1 MKSRRYAAVLLL
13 IGASVAAL
21 LTPLGPWSVLRL
33 SAPLIAP
40 WTLHV
45 REVDGSLWSGVTL
58 RDASLSNEALRV
70 RLRAKEIT
78 LSPSRRALALRQ
90 PHLSLGR
97 SEEVAS
103 SKNATT
109 QIFLPTAWLPNMQ
122 AIDGRIDIELDDSNT
137 LRIRGW
143 QGRYRRGAEQTGSL
157 KSTIDTWQVDGDTL
171 LLSGSCATHITLHPT
186 QLIVDSLHVP
196 IHTDA
201 MRAQIR
207 ASGTLS
213 LAGQRLVEAQ
223 YSISAPTSDN
233 PFGVEGPIAGSLRP
247 LNLQSTLG
255 IHMTHRRLGPL
266 NALASVRLDTTH
278 INVDSLHADGAG
290 GTLSGR
296 IAYILSS
303 DSLQVDL
310 QVERIALAQIDTT
323 LAGHADGL
331 LQAEFDLAHRRYRA
345 ESTLRLQD
353 LAWTE
358 MRPFHATLRAQHEDD
373 GTTLLSLDSAPVQ
386 LALRGQ
392 SDLSGHYDLRAEGQL
407 APTALFDIDMPPIT
421 LHGMLRPDT
430 LHWTAHTAQLP
441 ILSNASFGPLRAEA
455 NISSS
460 GHGQIHV
467 AVEEDLLIGY
477 GQFDLNSEHADSLS
491 LAVRALPLHRLHP
504 QAEGILSFDLSA
516 TGPWKRDGIDAYA
529 EAQVRNFSYAT
540 WRGGDL
546 TGHARWTNNRGNS
559 QLRTPHARADI
570 SIDSAQYFTANVAL
584 SGPQLQASTE
594 DALVLS
600 GHLSLRGPVYDLD
613 RSQGQLTVD
622 MLKLSYASAHA
633 ASKEPFQIDLAEGS
647 AILPP
652 IHLRTSMG
660 PLNLT
665 GMAAADTLS
674 VHADWPHINP
684 QVLMP
689 TLSAEQGIGH
699 ITLSGRPAQPR
710 ATGWLDLQAVSIDT
724 LLLGDIRAQWSL
736 RDTLRAHT
744 VLRQNGRRAV
754 QLNVSWPFAQ
764 SDQPDARVRVA
775 LRVDTLSLR
784 APLTHALDRPARG
797 QLSLRWDLNTPLN
810 GTAPMWAPGA
820 LRGDVRI
827 DQLSVETQNQN
838 HPIHVTLTPGA
849 QLHAND
855 ATLALRSLDLNIRRY
870 DRDAE
875 KFLPAGELSL
885 EGRLPALTAGSAQLR
900 ITDLD
905 LLLLGITEGRLNVNG
920 QFTGTHNDPHL
931 SVRMDAQTSDLGH
944 IEGTLSG
951 DRTESHWNLRWATPL
966 TDWLSVKG
974 YLPWDLNSARID
986 WRNGKVNAHT
996 DRIDLAA
1003 LSPLLTDLDQ
1013 LSGHMAGHV
1022 QAHGLDS
1029 TMTLN
1034 GQIEFEDVEWAL
1046 LDVKPTYPLPDG
1058 RIDFSGRR
1066 GRLSGFSAGKTPAYD
1081 AFTLSGQLDLSSFAK
1096 PHFDLALDT
1105 RGLDLHYED
1114 LFRADDVDLQ
1124 LRINGSALHS
1134 RLSGRVALHAPVAEP
1149 VLVVLNAPPVPPPPP
1164 ALRDELFENMEL
1176 DVQMEL
1182 RDLRVDSE
1190 LTNANTS
1197 GGIGISG
1204 TFYKPVFQGDL
1215 NLNEGTLYL
1224 LNRSFELREGRIA
1237 LNDLV
1242 PTRSLLEVAYD
1253 PLELNPDLDLSAT
1266 AQVVDRGD
1274 ADRQYTVTMS
1284 LQGPAQSAAPRFES
1298 TPALSFNRIVNL
1310 LAFGTTDVSNFN
1322 YGTALGTAAGR
1333 LLSKRVEKVGIDEF
1347 AILPSSAIMGIEQGE
1362 PALRMGKFFDMP
1374 FPMWFRYEAAIS
1386 NMSQGEV
1393 RIEHRLNSIFT
1404 LTGSA
1409 QSEYDRYGL
1418 GVGLQKEF

>member
-1 MKSRRYAAVLLL
+1 MKSRRYAAVFLLF
-13 IGASVAAL
+13 GASVAAL

-33 SAPLIAP
+33 SAPLMAP

-45 REVDGSLWSGVTL
+45 HEVDGSLWSGVTL
-58 RDASLSNEALRV
+58 RDAHLSNEALRV

-78 LSPSRRALALRQ
+78 LSPSRLALALRE

-103 SKNATT
+103 SNSATT
-109 QIFLPTAWLPNMQ
+109 ETFLPTGWLPNMQ

-157 KSTIDTWQVDGDTL
+157 ESTIDTWQVDRDTL
-171 LLSGSCATHITLHPT
+171 LLGGSCAAHITLHPT

-201 MRAQIR
+201 LRAQIR

-213 LAGQRLVEAQ
+213 LAAQRLVEAQ
-223 YSISAPTSDN
+223 YAISAPTSDD
-233 PFGVEGPIAGSLRP
+233 PFRVEGPIAGSLRP

-255 IHMTHRRLGPL
+255 IHMAHRRLGPL
-266 NALASVRLDTTH
+266 NARASVRLDTTR

-296 IAYILSS
+296 IVYILSS
-303 DSLQVDL
+303 DSLQIDL
-310 QVERIALAQIDTT
+310 QAERIALAQIDTT

-345 ESTLRLQD
+345 ESTLRFQD
-353 LAWTE
+353 IAWTE

-407 APTALFDIDMPPIT
+407 APTALFDIDMPALT

-430 LHWTAHTAQLP
+430 LHWTAHAAQLP
-441 ILSNASFGPLRAEA
+441 TLGNASFGPLRAEA
-455 NISSS
+455 ALSPS
-460 GHGQIHV
+460 GHGHINV
-467 AVEEDLLIGY
+467 AVEKDLLIGY
-477 GQFDLNSEHADSLS
+477 GQFDLNGGRVDSLS
-491 LAVRALPLHRLHP
+491 VAVRALPLHRLHP

-516 TGPWKRDGIDAYA
+516 KGPWKRDGIDAYA
-529 EAQVRNFSYAT
+529 EAQVRDFAYAT

-546 TGHARWTNNRGNS
+546 AGHVRWTNNQGNG
-559 QLRTPHARADI
+559 QLRAPHARADI
-570 SIDSAQYFTANVAL
+570 SIDSTQTIAADVTL
-584 SGPQLQASTE
+584 SGPQLQASTK

-600 GHLSLRGPVYDLD
+600 GHLSLRGPVYDLE
-613 RSQGQLTVD
+613 RSQGRLAVD
-622 MLKLSYASAHA
+622 TLRLSSASAHA
-633 ASKEPFQIDLAEGS
+633 ASQEPFQIDFADGR
-647 AILPP
+647 ATLPP
-652 IHLRTSMG
+652 IRLHTSVG

-674 VHADWPHINP
+674 VRADWPQINP
-684 QVLMP
+684 QVLMSV
-689 TLSAEQGIGH
+689 LSAEQGIGH

-724 LLLGDIRAQWSL
+724 LLLGDIRAEWSL
-736 RDTLRAHT
+736 RDTLSGHA
-744 VLRQNGRRAV
+744 VLRQHGRRAV
-754 QLNVSWPFAQ
+754 LLDVDWPFAQ

-784 APLTHALDRPARG
+784 APLTHALDRPAHG
-797 QLSLRWDLNTPLN
+797 QLSLHWDLSSPLN
-810 GTAPMWAPGA
+810 GIAPLWAPGA
-820 LRGDVRI
+820 LRGDIRI
-827 DQLSVETQNQN
+827 DQLSLETQDRG

-849 QLHAND
+849 QLHATD
-855 ATLALRSLDLNIRRY
+855 AALALNSLDLHIRRY

-875 KFLPAGELSL
+875 AFLPAGALSL
-885 EGRLPALTAGSAQLR
+885 EGRLPESTAGSAQLR

-905 LLLLGITEGRLNVNG
+905 LLLLGLTEGHLNVNG

-944 IEGTLSG
+944 IEGTLVG
-951 DRTESHWNLRWATPL
+951 DRTVSRWDLRWTTPL
-966 TDWLSVKG
+966 ADWLSVKG
-974 YLPWDLNSARID
+974 HLPWDLPSSRID
-986 WRNGKVNAHT
+986 WNNGTVYAHT

-1003 LSPLLTDLDQ
+1003 LSPLFTDLDH
-1013 LSGHMAGHV
+1013 LSGRMAGRV

-1034 GQIEFEDVEWAL
+1034 GQIEFEDFKWAL
-1046 LDVKPTYPLPDG
+1046 LDVEPIYPLPDG

-1066 GRLSGFSAGKTPAYD
+1066 GLLSGFSAGKTPAYD
-1081 AFTLSGQLDLSSFAK
+1081 AFALSGQLDLSSFAK
-1096 PHFDLALDT
+1096 PHFDLALET
-1105 RGLDLHYED
+1105 RGLDLRYED

-1124 LRINGSALHS
+1124 LRINGSAQHS
-1134 RLSGRVALHAPVAEP
+1134 QLSGRVALHAPVAEP

-1164 ALRDELFENMEL
+1164 ALRDALLENMEL

-1182 RDLRVDSE
+1182 RDLQVESE
-1190 LTNANTS
+1190 LANAKAS
-1197 GGIGISG
+1197 GGVGISG

-1215 NLNEGTLYL
+1215 TLDKGTLYL
-1224 LNRSFELREGRIA
+1224 LNRSFDLREGRIA
-1237 LNDLV
+1237 LNGLV

-1333 LLSKRVEKVGIDEF
+1333 LLSRRVEKVGIDEF
-1347 AILPSSAIMGIEQGE
+1347 AILPSSAIMGVEQGE

-1374 FPMWFRYEAAIS
+1374 FPIWVRYEAAIS

-1418 GVGLQKEF
+1418 GIGLQKEF

>member
-1 MKSRRYAAVLLL
+1 MKSRRYAAVFLLV
-13 IGASVAAL
+13 GASVAAL
-21 LTPLGPWSVLRL
+21 LTPLGPWSMLRL
-33 SAPLIAP
+33 GAPLMAP
-40 WTLHV
+40 WTLQV
-45 REVDGSLWSGVTL
+45 REVGGSLWSGVTL
-58 RDASLSNEALRV
+58 RDANLFNEALGV
-70 RLRAKEIT
+70 RLRVKEIT
-78 LSPSRRALALRQ
+78 LSPSRRALALRA
-90 PHLSLGR
+90 PHLYVGQ
-97 SEEVAS
+97 SEEVAFS
-103 SKNATT
+103 NNATT
-109 QIFLPTAWLPNMQ
+109 EILLPTAWLPNMQ
-122 AIDGRIDIELDDSNT
+122 AINGRIDIELDDSKT

-143 QGRYRRGAEQTGSL
+143 QSRYRRGAEQTGSL
-157 KSTIDTWQVDGDTL
+157 ESTIDMWQVDGDTL
-171 LLSGSCATHITLHPT
+171 VLGGSCAAHITLHPT

-201 MRAQIR
+201 LRAQIR

-213 LAGQRLVEAQ
+213 LAAQRLVEAQ
-223 YSISAPTSDN
+223 YGISAPTSDD
-233 PFGVEGPIAGSLRP
+233 PFSVEGPISGSLRP
-247 LNLQSTLG
+247 LNLQSTPVF
-255 IHMTHRRLGPL
+255 HMAHRRLGPL
-266 NALASVRLDTTH
+266 NARASVSLNTTH

-290 GTLSGR
+290 GTLNGR
-296 IAYILSS
+296 IIYILSS

-310 QVERIALAQIDTT
+310 QAERITLAQIDTT

-345 ESTLRLQD
+345 KSTLRFQD
-353 LAWTE
+353 LAWID
-358 MRPFHATLRAQHEDD
+358 MRPFHATLSVQHEDD
-373 GTTLLSLDSAPVQ
+373 GTTLLSFDSAPVQ

-430 LHWTAHTAQLP
+430 LHWTAHAAQLP
-441 ILSNASFGPLRAEA
+441 ILGNASFGPLRAEA
-455 NISSS
+455 ALSPS

-477 GQFDLNSEHADSLS
+477 GQFDINSERADSLS
-491 LAVRALPLHRLHP
+491 FAVRALPLRRLHP
-504 QAEGILSFDLSA
+504 KAEGILSFDLSA
-516 TGPWKRDGIDAYA
+516 TGPWKRDRIDAYA
-529 EAQVRNFSYAT
+529 EAQVRDLAYAK
-540 WRGGDL
+540 WRGGNL
-546 TGHARWTNNRGNS
+546 EGHVRWTNNRGS
-559 QLRTPHARADI
+559 GRLRAPHARADI
-570 SIDSAQYFTANVAL
+570 SIDSAQTFTADVAL

-594 DALVLS
+594 DVLVLS
-600 GHLSLRGPVYDLD
+600 GHLSLRSPVYNLD
-613 RSQGQLTVD
+613 KSQGRLAVD
-622 MLKLSYASAHA
+622 TLRLSYASAHA
-633 ASKEPFQIDLAEGS
+633 ASKEPFQIDFAEGR

-652 IHLRTSMG
+652 IYLHTSVG

-674 VHADWPHINP
+674 VRADWPQINP

-689 TLSAEQGIGH
+689 ALSAEQGIGH

-710 ATGWLDLQAVSIDT
+710 AMGWLDLQAVSIDT
-724 LLLGDIRAQWSL
+724 LLLGDIRADWSL
-736 RDTLRAHT
+736 RDTLHAHT
-744 VLRQNGRRAV
+744 VLRQNDRRAV
-754 QLNVSWPFAQ
+754 QLDVGWPFAQ
-764 SDQPDARVRVA
+764 SDQPDARVHVA

-797 QLSLRWDLNTPLN
+797 QLSLHWDLNTLLN
-810 GTAPMWAPGA
+810 GNTPMWAPGA

-827 DQLSVETQNQN
+827 DRLSLETQDQSY
-838 HPIHVTLTPGA
+838 PIHVTLKPGA

-855 ATLALRSLDLNIRRY
+855 AALALRSLDLHIRRY

-875 KFLPAGELSL
+875 DFLPAGTLSL
-885 EGRLPALTAGSAQLR
+885 EGRLPASTAGSAQLR

-905 LLLLGITEGRLNVNG
+905 LLLLGLTEGRLNVNG

-931 SVRMDAQTSDLGH
+931 SVRMDAQTSDLGY
-944 IEGTLSG
+944 IKGTLVG
-951 DRTESHWNLRWATPL
+951 DRTESRWNLRWTTPL

-974 YLPWDLNSARID
+974 HLPWDLTSGRID
-986 WRNGKVNAHT
+986 WDNGTVDAHT

-1013 LSGHMAGHV
+1013 LSGHMACSV
-1022 QAHGLDS
+1022 QTHGLDS
-1029 TMTLN
+1029 TMTLK
-1034 GQIEFEDVEWAL
+1034 GQIEFEDVELAL
-1046 LDVKPTYPLPDG
+1046 LDVEPTYPLPDG

-1066 GRLSGFSAGKTPAYD
+1066 GWLNGFNAGKTPAYD
-1081 AFTLSGQLDLSSFAK
+1081 TFVLSGQLDLSSFAK
-1096 PHFDLALDT
+1096 PHFDLTLET
-1105 RGLDLHYED
+1105 RGLDLRYED

-1134 RLSGRVALHAPVAEP
+1134 QLSGRVALHTPVAEP

-1164 ALRDELFENMEL
+1164 ALRDALLENMEL

-1182 RDLRVDSE
+1182 RDLQVNSE

-1204 TFYKPVFQGDL
+1204 TFYKPIFQGDL

-1224 LNRSFELREGRIA
+1224 LNRSFDLREGRIA
-1237 LNDLV
+1237 LNGLV

-1266 AQVVDRGD
+1266 TQVVDRGD

-1284 LQGPAQSAAPRFES
+1284 LQGPAQSAAPQFES

-1347 AILPSSAIMGIEQGE
+1347 AILPSSAIMGVEQGE
-1362 PALRMGKFFDMP
+1362 PALRMGKFVDMP
-1374 FPMWFRYEAAIS
+1374 FPMWVRYEAAIS

-1418 GVGLQKEF
+1418 GIGLQKEF